1 MTVEVQTQ
9 QGIAHDAAAPEI
21 DVEDLQEQVED
32 ALEKRAE
39 RLARRIELKALRD
52 IVTVHG
58 TVHSLAEKEAVLG
71 VIRSTPGIRYVADH
85 LWVEAVR

>member
-1 MTVEVQTQ
+1 MKTDVRGVSYA
-9 QGIAHDAAAPEI
+9 IVAAAPEI
-21 DVEDLQEQVED
+21 DVEDLQEQIED

-39 RLARRIELKALRD
+39 RLARRIEVTALRD

-71 VIRSTPGIRYVADH
+71 VIRSIPSVRRVADQ
-85 LWVEAVR
+85 LWVEEVR